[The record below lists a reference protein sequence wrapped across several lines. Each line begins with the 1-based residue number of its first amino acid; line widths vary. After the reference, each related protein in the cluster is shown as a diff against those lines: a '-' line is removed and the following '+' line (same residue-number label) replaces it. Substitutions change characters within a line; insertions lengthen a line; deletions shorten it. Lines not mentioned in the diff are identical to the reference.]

1 MKADADMAATLGLVS
16 RASWQT
22 PLPRSKKL
30 NAKSWNQETVD
41 RYVKV
46 AQKLNSLPKASKAI
60 DLLEAHMGRES
71 CLDGI
76 TALRALASVLVADSF
91 VRIPTH

>member
-1 MKADADMAATLGLVS
+1 MANSFAQV
-16 RASWQT
+16 
-22 PLPRSKKL
+22 KKL